1 MARKSAFVA
10 IVFGLAACGAN
21 DVGSD
26 DAAITRGKALFDEY
40 CVACHGSTG
49 EGDGPAAGD
58 RRPADLT
65 QLRARNGGIY
75 PAVRV
80 MGQVYGYSLG
90 TAENPPMPEFGPLL
104 EGDTVLVET
113 DEGIL
118 TPTPSRLVDLAD
130 YVATLQK

>member
-1 MARKSAFVA
+1 MTRVAAFGVMA
-10 IVFGLAACGAN
+10 FGLAACGEGVAP
-21 DVGSD
+21 
-26 DAAITRGKALFDEY
+26 DAPSASRGAALYAQY
-40 CVACHGSTG
+40 CVACHGATG
-49 EGDGPAAGD
+49 EGDGPEDGA

-65 QLRARNGGIY
+65 QLRARNGGVY

-90 TAENPPMPEFGPLL
+90 TAQSPAMPEFGPLL